1 MQGLTQRIWS
11 LSCNCHVGDHAWQR
25 YIHDDRGWPTALWE
39 DSGEVVAWGW
49 VPRRG
54 HLELLVDPARPDLVG
69 TVLDWF
75 ASVATVPKLTV
86 TVTDRQKYVISVLEE
101 HGYAPTEGKA
111 YFSYQTRELA
121 DLPEPLLPNGFM
133 ARPSTEADLDRRLAV
148 HYATWP
154 ESKLSEA
161 NYRNVMAAWP
171 YRPDL
176 DWIVES
182 PDGEF
187 VANCLIWLDDHNR
200 VGELEPVGTD
210 PRFRRLGLGPRR
222 VPRRDACR
230 AGGRRRS
237 GRGVS
242 GVRPRASGR
251 HPVVREPGVPA
262 VRPQY
267 HLRQCTALS
276 RRTTG
281 AWMSACWSACLGEA
295 GRDRSGEHV
304 PWPSRP
310 VSFSFPKSIVS
321 SCSSIRQRPGN
332 WTRTIRGRNTLCCS
346 GTRCSTSFSTAWW
359 TVTSTVS
366 SPTRSASTRTIR
378 PIRR

>member
-1 MQGLTQRIWS
+1 MRGYAGPADLRAMQGLTQRIWS
-11 LSCNCHVGDHAWQR
+11 LSCNCHVGDEAWQR

-49 VPRRG
+49 VPWRG

-86 TVTDRQKYVISVLEE
+86 TVTDTQKYVISALEE
-101 HGYAPTEGKA
+101 HGYAPTDGQS

-121 DLPEPLLPNGFM
+121 DLPEPLLPNGFT
-133 ARPSTEADLDRRLAV
+133 ARPIREADLDRRLAV

-154 ESKLSEA
+154 ETKLSAA

-171 YRPDL
+171 YRMDL

-210 PRFRRLGLGPRR
+210 PRFRRLGLG
-222 VPRRDACR
+222 R
-230 AGGRRRS
+230 A
-237 GRGVS
+237 VCL
-242 GVRPRASGR
+242 AAM
-251 HPVVREPGVPA
+251 HA
-262 VRPQY
+262 VR
-267 HLRQCTALS
+267 AA
-276 RRTTG
+276 G
-281 AWMSACWSACLGEA
+281 ADRAVVYPTFGHGHPGAIPLYADLGFRPYA
-295 GRDRSGEHV
+295 RS
-304 PWPSRP
+304 
-310 VSFSFPKSIVS
+310 
-321 SCSSIRQRPGN
+321 
-332 WTRTIRGRNTLCCS
+332 
-346 GTRCSTSFSTAWW
+346 
-359 TVTSTVS
+359 VTYV
-366 SPTRSASTRTIR
+366 RAQH
-378 PIRR
+378 